1 MALPPSPPFVILL
14 LSSRNAV
21 LELIVTMYPCIHRSA
36 GNKRSGA
43 ATAGSE
49 RGVEGGATDR
59 VGYVHRF
66 PDLLKRWDDVDGDR
80 GTW

>member
-1 MALPPSPPFVILL
+1 MCFFPATVNECRCDMVLRRTRCGPF
-14 LSSRNAV
+14 R
-21 LELIVTMYPCIHRSA
+21 Y
-36 GNKRSGA
+36 
-43 ATAGSE
+43 
-49 RGVEGGATDR
+49 GVSVHEKGMDDETDN